1 MDYTKYIGQDGG
13 VKLNPDSSHLFSCLT
28 KATYIDSINL
38 NTDNV
43 VNMNSMFYYCY
54 SLAELEVG
62 HFNISNVV
70 DISNMFAGEA
80 SNTMK
85 LKTVDVSNWD
95 VSNVKIMNATFGMST
110 NGGENSF
117 EVLDVSNWNTPNA
130 ISMHKMFQGCNNL
143 QSLDVSNFDTSNV
156 TSIGRMFQDCF
167 KLANIDVSNFNTS
180 KVTNMELMFGALA
193 PYSYNMNFQLID
205 VSHFDTS
212 NVSDMENMFAGCSLI
227 LF

>member
-70 DISNMFAGEA
+70 DISNYVMLETGQPLHFYDADRLGE
-80 SNTMK
+80 K
-85 LKTVDVSNWD
+85 LEVRMAEEGEKLTTLDEVERSLSKN
-95 VSNVKIMNATFGMST
+95 KINRHRQNGTPVTF
-110 NGGENSF
+110 
-117 EVLDVSNWNTPNA
+117 
-130 ISMHKMFQGCNNL
+130 
-143 QSLDVSNFDTSNV
+143 
-156 TSIGRMFQDCF
+156 R
-167 KLANIDVSNFNTS
+167 
-180 KVTNMELMFGALA
+180 
-193 PYSYNMNFQLID
+193 
-205 VSHFDTS
+205 
-212 NVSDMENMFAGCSLI
+212 
-227 LF
+227 